1 MTAPSVASQTRV
13 SSGPLQRSHIAQHD
27 KATIESIQTSAT
39 AGAMAGIAASKKQP
53 TFEQLSLANISLSIV
68 RAVSLDHRRLSQQAH

>member
-1 MTAPSVASQTRV
+1 LSK
-13 SSGPLQRSHIAQHD
+13 RSHIAQHD
-27 KATIESIQTSAT
+27 KATIESIQTNAT

-68 RAVSLDHRRLSQQAH
+68 AGRLRWIIGQRARPPTVST